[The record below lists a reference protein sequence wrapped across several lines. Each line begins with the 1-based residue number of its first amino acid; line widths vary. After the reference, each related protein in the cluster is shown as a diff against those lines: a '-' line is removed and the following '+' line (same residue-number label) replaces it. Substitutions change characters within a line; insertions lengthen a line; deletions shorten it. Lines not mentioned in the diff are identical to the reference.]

1 MGESLLSEE
10 TIRENPGK
18 MLTIA
23 ALAVILLAAINIA
36 ANYYSK
42 VFAAK
47 GSESFVKGMRDQL
60 YDHIQKLPYSWHVKN
75 QTGDIIQRCTS
86 DVDVVR
92 NFVTNQ
98 LMEVF
103 RIIFLIVFY
112 MVIMFSMNVKI
123 SLIAVSFF
131 RL

>member
-1 MGESLLSEE
+1 MIRPRLL
-10 TIRENPGK
+10 TGH
-18 MLTIA
+18 A
-23 ALAVILLAAINIA
+23 IL
-36 ANYYSK
+36 
-42 VFAAK
+42 
-47 GSESFVKGMRDQL
+47 EL

-112 MVIMFSMNVKI
+112 MVIIQLI
-123 SLIAVSFF
+123 SHAL
-131 RL
+131 